1 MEPEVRS
8 VQKRKFLL
16 ETIIFRVHVK
26 FRGSNLLF
34 HDFSGWI
41 ICQMFSSP
49 RPSFKLPERS
59 RSSRF
64 GEPLFL
70 VWTWEATP
78 RIGSVFFFFDL
89 GVLFLT
95 RSSVSCFCWA
105 FSYDRCFDTKQRL
118 FFEFTVVDF
127 FGKDWRIGWLVG
139 GWEFEVGIPGEL
151 QLIISLLKKHFYFLP

>member
-78 RIGSVFFFFDL
+78 RIGSVFFSIWGFYFWQGL
-89 GVLFLT
+89 QFLVFAGLFLMT
-95 RSSVSCFCWA
+95 GALTQNNDF
-105 FSYDRCFDTKQRL
+105 